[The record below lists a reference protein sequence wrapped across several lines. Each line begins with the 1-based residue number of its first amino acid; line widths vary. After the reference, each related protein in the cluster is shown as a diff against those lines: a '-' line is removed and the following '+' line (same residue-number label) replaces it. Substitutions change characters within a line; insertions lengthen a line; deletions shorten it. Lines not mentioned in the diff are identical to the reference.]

1 MATRFPSEH
10 LQTETRMIRFDPSR
24 PHSLALL
31 PPSAD
36 IESRAV
42 WRACIE
48 ARAALAAMDQAARR
62 IPNSTVLINTLP
74 VLEAADSSRIEN
86 IVTTTDEL
94 FRHADTDLT
103 GADPATREALRYRRA
118 LQEGFQSLDR
128 RPLSTST
135 AVTVCCTIKDADM
148 DIRRVPG
155 TQIVRQDTGEVLYT
169 PPIGEEVLRDYL
181 KNWERYLHRATDTDP
196 LVRMALGH
204 YQFEAIHP
212 FLDGNGRTGRV
223 LNLLFLVN
231 VGLLSQPVLYLSRYI
246 IEHKADYYRLL
257 MSVTRTGNWEAW
269 VLFMLEA
276 VRDTA
281 NWTVAKI
288 DAMAAL
294 QRATAEHVR
303 TTLPRVYRYEV
314 IEILFTQPY
323 CRIRNLVE
331 ADIAGRQPAARSLD
345 KLVEIGVLEKREA
358 GREKL
363 FVNTRL
369 MALLSEPGNDFE
381 PFGSPVAG
389 Q

>member
-1 MATRFPSEH
+1 
-10 LQTETRMIRFDPSR
+10 MIRFDPTR

-31 PPSAD
+31 PPSID

-94 FRHADTDLT
+94 FRHADTDLA

-128 RPLSTST
+128 RPVSTST
-135 AVTVCCTIKDADM
+135 AVTVCRTIKNADM

-169 PPIGEEVLRDYL
+169 PPVGEEVLRDYL
-181 KNWERYLHRATDTDP
+181 KNWERYLHQATQVDP
-196 LVRMALGH
+196 LIRMALGH

-223 LNLLFLVN
+223 LNLLYLVD
-231 VGLLSQPVLYLSRYI
+231 VGLLSQPVLCLSRYI

-281 NWTVAKI
+281 NWTIAKI

-294 QRATAEHVR
+294 QRATAEHVK
-303 TTLPRVYRYEV
+303 TALPQVYRHEL

-331 ADIAGRQPAARSLD
+331 SGIAGRQPAARSLD
-345 KLVEIGVLEKREA
+345 RLVAIGVLENRGG

-363 FVNTRL
+363 FVNVRL
-369 MALLSEPGNDFE
+369 MALLSEPGNDFP
-381 PFGSPVAG
+381 PFETSLFR
-389 Q
+389 

>member
-1 MATRFPSEH
+1 
-10 LQTETRMIRFDPSR
+10 MIHFDPHQ
-24 PHSLALL
+24 PHPLAFL
-31 PPSAD
+31 PPSLD
-36 IESRAV
+36 IESRTV
-42 WRACIE
+42 LRACIE
-48 ARAALAAMDQAARR
+48 ARVALAAMDQAARR

-94 FRHADTDLT
+94 FRYADTDLA

-128 RPLSTST
+128 RPVSTST
-135 AVTVCCTIKDADM
+135 AVTVCRTIKDADM

-155 TQIVRQDTGEVLYT
+155 TQIIRQDTGEVLYT
-169 PPIGEEVLRDYL
+169 PPVGEETLRDYL
-181 KNWERYLHRATDTDP
+181 KNWERYLHQATEVDP
-196 LVRMALGH
+196 LIRMALCH

-223 LNLLFLVN
+223 LNLLFLVD
-231 VGLLSQPVLYLSRYI
+231 VGLLLEPTLYLSRYI
-246 IEHKADYYRLL
+246 IEHNADYYRLL
-257 MSVTRTGNWEAW
+257 MSVTRNGNWEGW
-269 VLFMLEA
+269 ILFMLEA

-281 NWTVAKI
+281 SWTVAKI
-288 DAMAAL
+288 DAMTAL
-294 QRATAEHVR
+294 QRDTAEYVKA
-303 TTLPRVYRYEV
+303 TLPRVYRHEL

-323 CRIRNLVE
+323 CRIRHLVE
-331 ADIAGRQPAARSLD
+331 ANIVGRQSAARSLD